1 MSRSLLRYC
10 LIGKTPECHGRR
22 RRNAQLHNAPNK
34 ITNPDAR
41 GDPRSSNPP
50 PPHPGTYV
58 GYRLIIALDRSF
70 FHFIALLNEPGDNS
84 QPLISYVY
92 SGLYLV
98 DKPGV
103 EKVSEDQGVSTFQ
116 LRRMA
121 RQKRIDKYD
130 VLKTRSTEPLDG
142 IFVGDISGGHEK
154 MPISAINTIS
164 NEYPMAL
171 QYMSQIQYPLKYQP
185 GPPSGCDCVSGCSL
199 SKKCACA
206 AKNGGAFPFNRMRL
220 LEDMPLIY
228 ECGPSCKC
236 PPTCPNRVSQHGMKL
251 RFQVFKTK
259 SMGWGVR
266 CLDFIQSGSFV
277 CEYIGELLED
287 QEAQERVSD
296 EYLFAVGN
304 NYYDVSHWED
314 LCKKIPSLQN
324 GPTEGGEIVFTI
336 DAVNQGNFVRFINH
350 SCSPNLFPQ
359 YVLYDHDDKRMPHI
373 MFFASE
379 DIPPLKELSYDY
391 NYAEDKVHDAD
402 GNIKK
407 KKCFCGSVEC
417 TGRLY

>member
-1 MSRSLLRYC
+1 
-10 LIGKTPECHGRR
+10 
-22 RRNAQLHNAPNK
+22 
-34 ITNPDAR
+34 
-41 GDPRSSNPP
+41 
-50 PPHPGTYV
+50 
-58 GYRLIIALDRSF
+58 
-70 FHFIALLNEPGDNS
+70 
-84 QPLISYVY
+84 
-92 SGLYLV
+92 
-98 DKPGV
+98 
-103 EKVSEDQGVSTFQ
+103 
-116 LRRMA
+116 
-121 RQKRIDKYD
+121 
-130 VLKTRSTEPLDG
+130 
-142 IFVGDISGGHEK
+142 
-154 MPISAINTIS
+154 
-164 NEYPMAL
+164 
-171 QYMSQIQYPLKYQP
+171 
-185 GPPSGCDCVSGCSL
+185 
-199 SKKCACA
+199 
-206 AKNGGAFPFNRMRL
+206 
-220 LEDMPLIY
+220 
-228 ECGPSCKC
+228 
-236 PPTCPNRVSQHGMKL
+236 
-251 RFQVFKTK
+251 
-259 SMGWGVR
+259 MGWGVR

-336 DAVNQGNFVRFINH
+336 DAVNQGNFVRFVNH